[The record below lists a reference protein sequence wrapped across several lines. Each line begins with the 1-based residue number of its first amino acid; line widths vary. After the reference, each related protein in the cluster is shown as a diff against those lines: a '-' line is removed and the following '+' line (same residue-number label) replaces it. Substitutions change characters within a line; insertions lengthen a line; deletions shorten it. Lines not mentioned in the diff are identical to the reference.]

1 MELHIGGD
9 LRADIQDLLDHGKA
23 APGQVGEG
31 GGHHRCHGHH
41 GRPGHHCHQG
51 HQHLDRLVKEV
62 AAAAFSST
70 IGDLRL
76 VFQGDQQVVA
86 E

>member
-41 GRPGHHCHQG
+41 CHQG
-51 HQHLDRLVKEV
+51 HHGQDHLDRLVKEV

-76 VFQGDQQVVA
+76 VFQGGQQVVA
-86 E
+86 L